1 MELCSVLQLGST
13 KFGSTFESTAA
24 LNYSSRP
31 KLQLGSVHVKIDV
44 WTRPK
49 TNSIPAKLF
58 PFYLH
63 SFLCFDTFSYNSVI
77 FDVNEIRWERNH
89 LLPIVFLEIH
99 SRTKMSC
106 TSQPFEKNSFRTERI
121 KQKKKKTLD
130 GKHSDS
136 EIKIEVDWLLSL

>member
-1 MELCSVLQLGST
+1 MPTIKKT
-13 KFGSTFESTAA
+13 KLT
-24 LNYSSRP
+24 LN
-31 KLQLGSVHVKIDV
+31 
-44 WTRPK
+44 TK

-63 SFLCFDTFSYNSVI
+63 SFLCFDTFSYTSVI
-77 FDVNEIRWERNH
+77 FNVNKIRRERNH

-106 TSQPFEKNSFRTERI
+106 TSQAFEKNSFRTERI
-121 KQKKKKTLD
+121 KQKKKTLD

-136 EIKIEVDWLLSL
+136 EIKIEVD